1 VQFSAAHNRAVRTIL
16 LAERRA
22 MRYFLSRMDKP
33 EATPRP
39 SFETHPSRYRHWT
52 LAVEGEIARLT
63 MKVQPFGGQDAEVD
77 GRAGFAGD
85 GPEPQARAYEL
96 KSNSYDLSV
105 DIELADAVQRLRFSH
120 PHVKAAVVTS
130 GQDRIFCAG
139 ANIYMLA
146 SSSHPFKVNFCKYT
160 NETRLYLEEASAQSG
175 IRFLAACNG
184 ATAGG
189 GYELALAC
197 DEIVLVDDGSSTV
210 SLPEV
215 PLLGVLPGTGGL
227 TRVVDKRKVR
237 RDLADAFS
245 TLAEGIKGKRAVE
258 WGLVDAVVPRSK
270 FAEAI
275 LQRAKALAA
284 AAPEVAR
291 GPGIELDALEPRVS
305 EDRIEYRHVTLALD
319 SGARVATLTVRAPEG
334 EVPKDA
340 AGALA
345 RGAAGWGI
353 RAARELDDALL
364 RLRFHHER
372 IGLVLL
378 RTEGDRAKA
387 HAVGE
392 LLAGSAGDGLK
403 PKAEAVEADWIV
415 RETRLLWQRVLRRLD
430 VTGRSLFAVV
440 DEKSCFAGPL
450 FELLVAADRS
460 YVLDADG
467 VEVRPGPLSEGPLP
481 GWNGSSRLEMRF
493 LGNPA
498 RAKAAIAAGREG
510 PIDAARAHQLGLA
523 TVFADDI
530 DFEEELRVAVEERA
544 SLSPDALT
552 GMEASY
558 RFPGPETLATKIFGR
573 LSAWQN
579 WIFIRPNAT
588 GETGALSLY
597 GKPERPRFDWR
608 RT

>member
-1 VQFSAAHNRAVRTIL
+1 
-16 LAERRA
+16 
-22 MRYFLSRMDKP
+22 MDKP
-33 EATPRP
+33 AAAPP
-39 SFETHPSRYRHWT
+39 PAFETHPSRYRHWT
-52 LAVEGEIARLT
+52 LSVDGDIARLT
-63 MKVQPFGGQDAEVD
+63 MKVQPVGGQDEEVEL
-77 GRAGFAGD
+77 GGAGFASD
-85 GPEPQARAYEL
+85 GPEPKAKAYAL

-105 DIELADAVQRLRFSH
+105 DIELADAVQRLRFTH
-120 PHVKAAVVTS
+120 PQVKAVVVTS
-130 GQDRIFCAG
+130 GHDRIFCAG

-160 NETRLYLEEASAQSG
+160 NETRLSIEEASAQSG

-197 DEIVLVDDGSSTV
+197 DEILLVDDGSSTV

-245 TLAEGIKGKRAVE
+245 TLAEGVKGKRAVE

-270 FAEAI
+270 FADTL

-291 GPGIELDALEPRVS
+291 GPGIELEPLEPRVS
-305 EDRIEYRHVTLALD
+305 KERVQYRHVTLALD
-319 SGARVATLTVRAPEG
+319 HAARTATLTVRAPEG

-340 AGALA
+340 AGALSE
-345 RGAAGWGI
+345 GSSGWAI

-364 RLRFHHER
+364 RLRFHYEA

-378 RTEGDRAKA
+378 RTEGDRGKA

-392 LLAGSAGDGLK
+392 LLAGKVGGAGFAGDGQA
-403 PKAEAVEADWIV
+403 KAKALEADWIV

-430 VTGRSLFAVV
+430 VTARSFFAVV

-450 FELLVAADRS
+450 FELLPAADRT

-467 VEVRPGPLSEGPLP
+467 VEVRPGSLSDGLLP
-481 GWNGSSRLEMRF
+481 GWNGLSRLETRF
-493 LGNPA
+493 LQDPA
-498 RAKAAIAAGREG
+498 RAKAVVSAGREG
-510 PIDAARAHQLGLA
+510 PIDAARAQKLGLA
-523 TVFADDI
+523 TVLADDI
-530 DFEEELRVAVEERA
+530 DFEEELRVAIEERA

-558 RFPGPETLATKIFGR
+558 RFAGPETLATKIFGR